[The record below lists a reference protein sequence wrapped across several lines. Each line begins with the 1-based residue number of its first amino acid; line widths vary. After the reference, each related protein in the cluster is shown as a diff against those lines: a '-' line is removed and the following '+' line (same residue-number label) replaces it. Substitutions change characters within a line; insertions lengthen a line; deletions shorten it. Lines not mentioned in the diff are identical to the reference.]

1 MNINTS
7 INLIILILSPILAL
21 LCNGIFRKLY
31 ARFQNRKGPPII
43 QPFYDLTKLF
53 KKERIEAN
61 ESKNIIFYLG
71 IIIALIYLIVLYL
84 IFFGAIIF
92 DYDFIVF
99 IYLLVSVEVVII
111 CSAFASKNT
120 FSYVASMRELVLMLG
135 YELIIAFSIINIMSV
150 SGLINISSITIMAF
164 NTPLSIIF
172 ILFSGLLVLRIT
184 PYDTVNANSEISSGM
199 ATEYSGKLLMLYLLI
214 EKLKDFMYYLL
225 ISRLIIGWNIYTPM
239 IVLFLIFVYSLI
251 NASSARYNF
260 MKAAKN
266 LFIVALLAL
275 LNIGVFKL

>member
-7 INLIILILSPILAL
+7 INLIILILSPLLAL
-21 LCNGIFRKLY
+21 LSNGIFRKLY

-43 QPFYDLTKLF
+43 QPFYDLIKLF
-53 KKERIEAN
+53 QKERIESD
-61 ESKNIIFYLG
+61 ESKNIIFYIGLL
-71 IIIALIYLIVLYL
+71 IALIYLIILYL
-84 IFFGAIIF
+84 IFFGVISF

-99 IYLLVSVEVVII
+99 IYLLVSIEVMII

-135 YELIIAFSIINIMSV
+135 YELIIAFSIINIMSS
-150 SGLINISSITIMAF
+150 SGVTNISLIDIMTF

-172 ILFSGLLVLRIT
+172 ILFSGLAVLRIT

-199 ATEYSGKLLMLYLLI
+199 STEYSGKLLMIYLLI
-214 EKLKDFMYYLL
+214 EKLKDFIYYLL
-225 ISRLIIGWNIYTPM
+225 ISRLIIGWNIYTPL
-239 IVLFLIFVYSLI
+239 IVLVLIFVYSLI

-266 LFIVALLAL
+266 LFIVALFAL
-275 LNIGVFKL
+275 LNIGVFRL